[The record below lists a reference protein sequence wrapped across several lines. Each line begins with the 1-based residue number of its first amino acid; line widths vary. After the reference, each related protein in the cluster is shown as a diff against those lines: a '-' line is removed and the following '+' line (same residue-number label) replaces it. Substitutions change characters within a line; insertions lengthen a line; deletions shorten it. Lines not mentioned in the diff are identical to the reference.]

1 MKNDE
6 HITCILCPIGCDI
19 RINKNLKK
27 IIEGAKC
34 DKGIEY
40 ATNEMLNP
48 MRILTTSVIV
58 KNGTIPLV
66 SVKTNKP
73 IPKNKIF
80 EIIKIIKNTKV
91 KAPILIGDIIIK
103 NILETGSDI
112 IATKTVKK
120 NRINIF

>member
-6 HITCILCPIGCDI
+6 HITCILCPIGCNI
-19 RINKNLKK
+19 KINKNKKK

-58 KNGTIPLV
+58 KNGIIPLV

-80 EIIKIIKNTKV
+80 EMIKIIKNTKV

-120 NRINIF
+120 IE